1 MDSEVSSRQRA
12 VCLIGVASG
21 LGLPEA
27 GRSGSLRAAAA
38 LAQADIAA
46 GMRGNRVDCAWEP
59 PIAAS
64 PDAMLPRDSA
74 LRLLCGQIE
83 ERVGACIA
91 DGALPVVA
99 GGDHA
104 MAVGTWRGAG
114 RALGRPF
121 GLLWIDAHL
130 DAHTSLSSPS
140 GNAHGMPLAALLGQG
155 PNPWEG
161 IVAAVDASRCCVFGV
176 RSYEDPEWLLLQGLG
191 VNIVTMEQIRQR
203 GLPQALDAALAH
215 VGGGNFGISIDL
227 DAVDPADAPAVNTPS
242 AHGLD
247 GAALA
252 AALRGVARNPQLA
265 AIEIAEYNPE
275 RDVDGKTARFVAA
288 LLESLTWP
296 GNAGPGCDTPLK
308 HAMQRGNDWSQKL

>member
-1 MDSEVSSRQRA
+1 MDSEVSSKQRV

-21 LGLPEA
+21 LGVPEA
-27 GRSGSLRAAAA
+27 GRSGSGRAGAA
-38 LAQADIAA
+38 LEEADVVA
-46 GMRGNRVDCAWEP
+46 GMRRNRVACAWDQ

-64 PDAMLPRDSA
+64 PDTLLPRDSA

-83 ERVGACIA
+83 ERVAARIA
-91 DGALPVVA
+91 GGALPVVA

-114 RALGRPF
+114 RALGQPL

-130 DAHTSLSSPS
+130 DAHTGLSSPS

-161 IVAAVDASRCCVFGV
+161 TAAAVDASRCCVFGA
-176 RSYEDPEWLLLQGLG
+176 RSYEEPEWLLLQHLG
-191 VNIVTMEQIRQR
+191 VNIVTMDEIRRR

-215 VGGGNFGISIDL
+215 VAGGSFGISIDL
-227 DAVDPADAPAVNTPS
+227 DAVDPPDAPAVNTPS

-247 GAALA
+247 GAALVD
-252 AALRGVARNPQLA
+252 ALRGVAHNPQLV

-275 RDVDGKTARFVAA
+275 RDVAGKTARLVAA
-288 LLESLTWP
+288 LLESLTAP
-296 GNAGPGCDTPLK
+296 GGAGPACDTPLK
-308 HAMQRGNDWSQKL
+308 HARGNNWIQKL